1 MNANRII
8 DMIVRQVMRR
18 LVTKGVDKGFDMASR
33 VGQKSGQ
40 GQPPH
45 ESSGASD
52 QLQADGNRQRQNMRQ
67 VQRVANQMRRFIRF

>member
-33 VGQKSGQ
+33 MGSK
-40 GQPPH
+40 
-45 ESSGASD
+45 SD
-52 QLQADGNRQRQNMRQ
+52 QQSDGKPTAQNKTPMPPQNMKQAQQITR
-67 VQRVANQMRRFIRF
+67 QMRRFMKF